1 MGREVTVAE
10 LVIRDMQPEDEYFVS
25 TCSHVGES
33 EEIDACAARRRELFR
48 DLASK
53 GGRFKAALV
62 GGEHVGF
69 AYGLPIDHSSGGPLG
84 RDLMVIPCLY
94 VRNEFSGAGAGR
106 TLIEAIERDAQD
118 AGFAGVTI
126 TAYRN
131 IPGAEW
137 FMPAAFFERL
147 GYRIVDERGLQ
158 VLLWRPFREDAV
170 PPHFLQ
176 PHYVFEPI
184 AGKGVVDLFWNGFC
198 QTSGIEAQRVR
209 EVCAEFGDRV
219 VLREHNA
226 EDRETLLRHQTPRA
240 IYVNGEEIFW
250 GYEAPREGIRAA
262 IEKALGPTP

>member
-1 MGREVTVAE
+1 MPD
-10 LVIRDMQPEDEYFVS
+10 LLIRDMEPADEYFVS
-25 TCSHVGES
+25 TCSHAGES

-48 DLASK
+48 DLAGK
-53 GGRFKAALV
+53 GGRFKVALV

-69 AYGLPIDHSSGGPLG
+69 AYGLPIDHASWGPLG
-84 RDLMVIPCLY
+84 QDLMVIPCLY
-94 VRNEFSGAGAGR
+94 VLDASTGAGVGR
-106 TLIEAIERDAQD
+106 ALIEAIEHDARE

-137 FMPAAFFERL
+137 FMPAAYFEDL
-147 GYRIVDERGLQ
+147 DYGAVDERGSE
-158 VLLWRPFREDAV
+158 VLVWKAFRDDAA

-184 AGKGVVDLFWNGFC
+184 EGAVVVDLFWNGFC
-198 QTSGIEAQRVR
+198 QTSGIEAERVR
-209 EVCAEFGDRV
+209 EVCAEYGDRV
-219 VLREHNA
+219 VLREYNA

-240 IYVNGEEIFW
+240 IYVNGKEIFW

-262 IEKALGPTP
+262 IDRAIEDPA